1 MAAVLQCFAPYAVT
15 SSSKKSKSG
24 TPKKKRVK
32 TVSEP
37 FAYETI
43 MDELLTAVKRICPG
57 WLVAHRDDLVQVGM
71 MRIMDIVRK
80 SPEGEIPSNAYIRKV
95 AFSAMIDEIRRQK
108 RLAETTLEDEE
119 NGEVPFAGNEHCA
132 QTRVESDHIGGAIKE
147 CLLRLVTPRRLT
159 VALHLKGHSVPESAR
174 LLGWTP
180 KKTEN
185 LVYRGLS
192 DLRSCLSNKGVS
204 P

>member
-1 MAAVLQCFAPYAVT
+1 MAVMLQCFAPYAVT
-15 SSSKKSKSG
+15 TPRKEQKKR
-24 TPKKKRVK
+24 RVK

-43 MDELLTAVKRICPG
+43 LDELMVAVKKICPK
-57 WLVAHRDDLVQVGM
+57 WLADHRDDLVQVGM
-71 MRIMDIVRK
+71 MRIMDVVRR
-80 SPEGEIPSNAYIRKV
+80 SPEGEVPSNAYIRKV

-108 RLAETTLEDEE
+108 RLAETTLENEE
-119 NGEVPFAGNEHCA
+119 SGEVPFAGNEHCA
-132 QTRVESDHIGGAIKE
+132 QTKVESTHIGGAIRD
-147 CLLRLVTPRRLT
+147 CLFKLVTPRRLT

-192 DLRSCLSNKGVS
+192 DLRSCLTGKGVS